1 MLRCLH
7 SLPVFFFEFYFL
19 KIYCQLTECFQK
31 QYFFQVHVTLRLQ
44 IPTFDV
50 ALEYVVDIL
59 DQLWLE
65 GDELGG
71 ALLHVRSVKHPERY
85 NGKLVYV
92 CIDVDKLEKVNLIG
106 HRPI

>member
-1 MLRCLH
+1 MLALLA
-7 SLPVFFFEFYFL
+7 SFFFEFSQDILSANRVFS
-19 KIYCQLTECFQK
+19 KK
-31 QYFFQVHVTLRLQ
+31 KYFFQVHVTLRLQ

-59 DQLWLE
+59 DQLLLE

-92 CIDVDKLEKVNLIG
+92 CIDVDKREKVNLIG
-106 HRPI
+106 HRPFK